1 MGGKAFSH
9 GSNQLS
15 TPRMPT
21 AVYTSLRDQYLARLA
36 TLYEQVT
43 SPIEAPEKDTYGDID
58 FLVAAPKSDL
68 SIKALE
74 ELLNARASIS
84 ISKCVRSFAV
94 PYPGS
99 FTDYVQVDLHR
110 CQPET
115 FHWELFQN
123 SHGDM
128 WNLIGTSIRPFG
140 LTANNTGFYLRIG
153 KIENVDRRKSML
165 FLTSDPS
172 RVLAFLGLDESQY
185 WKPFKTLDALYTY
198 VTTSRFFLPE
208 QYERDI
214 LKSSDRKRSAQRVIF
229 RTFMD
234 EWLPAR
240 RSHFPRR
247 WSGPELRDAVMLEAS
262 TEFGVAE
269 EYAAMLSKWKSER
282 DELLLKQTTNE
293 WRRAAALARA
303 EEMRMDIEYAEKWI
317 GYLNGMGIALVP
329 VPVSGGRRRQA

>member
-15 TPRMPT
+15 TPRMPA
-21 AVYTSLRDQYLARLA
+21 AVYTSLRDQYLTRLA
-36 TLYEQVT
+36 TLYGKVT

-58 FLVAAPKSDL
+58 ILVAAPKFDVSV
-68 SIKALE
+68 KVLE
-74 ELLNARASIS
+74 ELLNATASIA

-99 FTDYVQVDLHR
+99 STDYVQVDLHR

-115 FHWELFQN
+115 FQWELFQN

-185 WKPFKTLDALYTY
+185 WKPFKTLDDLYIY

-208 QYERDI
+208 RYDRDI
-214 LKSSDRKRSAQRVIF
+214 LKSSDRKRSAQRFVF

-240 RSHFPRR
+240 RSQFHRR
-247 WSGPELRDAVMLEAS
+247 WTGPELRDAVMLEAS

-269 EYAAMLSKWKSER
+269 EYAAMLREWKVER
-282 DELLLKQTTNE
+282 DELLAKQSTNE
-293 WRRAAALARA
+293 WRRPAALARA
-303 EEMRMDIEYAEKWI
+303 EEIRMNIEYAEKWI
-317 GYLNGMGIALVP
+317 QYLDGTSTASA
-329 VPVSGGRRRQA
+329 PVSGSRRRQA